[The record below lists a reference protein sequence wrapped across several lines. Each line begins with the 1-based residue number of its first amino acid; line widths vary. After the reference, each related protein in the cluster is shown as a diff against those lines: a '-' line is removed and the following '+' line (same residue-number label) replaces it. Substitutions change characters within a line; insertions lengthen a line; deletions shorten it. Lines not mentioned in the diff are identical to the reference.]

1 MTADDNKN
9 KQQQVKQEPINQ
21 QTLNQETQLAAT
33 SSSHLDKIADHSDEN
48 KLPAP
53 DLSAPDLSHSHPNQQ
68 QAVTNH
74 QQENLTN
81 PAADNLASN
90 VANTGNG
97 GYLEL
102 LEERPVVNKE
112 RLDVGK
118 VTVTKHTRSKTID
131 VPIELVEEYITV
143 RTDYQDA
150 ESQDLLS
157 GNYDDKDILRHVEPA
172 LDSKAVVTIN
182 GKQVEIGDAPIE
194 IVLSRQVATITKD
207 THVIQEVA
215 INKTTHTHTDSI
227 QVALKHE
234 ELEVNEEGFLAHEQ
248 ARNATFK
255 K

>member
-1 MTADDNKN
+1 MINDDK
-9 KQQQVKQEPINQ
+9 KIDPQ
-21 QTLNQETQLAAT
+21 QTHPRSSLANAPNPT
-33 SSSHLDKIADHSDEN
+33 SHLEQIASHSGEN

-53 DLSAPDLSHSHPNQQ
+53 DLSATDLSNTHQQ
-68 QAVTNH
+68 QTVSSRSQEGSANNLSANLANH
-74 QQENLTN
+74 QT
-81 PAADNLASN
+81 D
-90 VANTGNG
+90 TGNG

-102 LEERPVVNKE
+102 LEERPVINKE

-118 VTVTKHTRSKTID
+118 VTVTKHRRTKTIE

-143 RTDYQDA
+143 RTDYQDV

-157 GNYDDKDILRHVEPA
+157 GDYDDKDILRHVEPA

-207 THVIQEVA
+207 THVIQEIE

-227 QVALKHE
+227 QLALQHE
-234 ELEVNEEGFLAHEQ
+234 ELDVKEEGYLAHEQ
-248 ARNATFK
+248 QSNAADK

>member
-1 MTADDNKN
+1 MINDDNKV
-9 KQQQVKQEPINQ
+9 KPQQTNQ
-21 QTLNQETQLAAT
+21 QASLAT
-33 SSSHLDKIADHSDEN
+33 DSTSHLEQIASHSGEN

-53 DLSAPDLSHSHPNQQ
+53 DLSATDLSNTHQQ
-68 QAVTNH
+68 QAVSSRSQEGLENNLSTNLANH
-74 QQENLTN
+74 QTD
-81 PAADNLASN
+81 AGD
-90 VANTGNG
+90 G

-102 LEERPVVNKE
+102 LEERPVINKE

-118 VTVTKHTRSKTID
+118 VTVTKHRRTKTIE
-131 VPIELVEEYITV
+131 VPIELIEEYITV

-157 GNYDDKDILRHVEPA
+157 GNYDDKDILRHVEPS

-207 THVIQEVA
+207 THVIQEIE

-227 QVALKHE
+227 QVALQHE
-234 ELEVNEEGFLAHEQ
+234 ELDVKEEGYLAHEQ
-248 ARNATFK
+248 QSNVPDK

>member
-1 MTADDNKN
+1 MINDDK
-9 KQQQVKQEPINQ
+9 KIDPR
-21 QTLNQETQLAAT
+21 QTHQPASLAT
-33 SSSHLDKIADHSDEN
+33 DPTSHLEQIANHSGEN

-53 DLSAPDLSHSHPNQQ
+53 NLSATDLSDTHQQ
-68 QAVTNH
+68 QTVSSST
-74 QQENLTN
+74 QEGLANNLST
-81 PAADNLASN
+81 DLAN
-90 VANTGNG
+90 YQTDTGNG

-102 LEERPVVNKE
+102 LEERAVINKE

-118 VTVTKHTRSKTID
+118 VTVTKHRRTKIIE

-157 GNYDDKDILRHVEPA
+157 GDYDAKDILRHVEPS

-207 THVIQEVA
+207 THVIQEIE

-227 QVALKHE
+227 QVALQHE
-234 ELEVNEEGFLAHEQ
+234 ELDVKEEGYLAHEQ
-248 ARNATFK
+248 QSNAADK

>member
-1 MTADDNKN
+1 MINDDNKV
-9 KQQQVKQEPINQ
+9 KPQQTNQ
-21 QTLNQETQLAAT
+21 QASLAT
-33 SSSHLDKIADHSDEN
+33 DSTSHLEQIANHSGEN

-53 DLSAPDLSHSHPNQQ
+53 DLSATDLSNTHQQ
-68 QAVTNH
+68 QAVSSRSQEGLENNLSANLANH
-74 QQENLTN
+74 QT
-81 PAADNLASN
+81 
-90 VANTGNG
+90 NTGNG

-102 LEERPVVNKE
+102 LEERPVINKE

-118 VTVTKHTRSKTID
+118 VTVTKHRRTKTIE
-131 VPIELVEEYITV
+131 VPIELIEEYITV

-157 GNYDDKDILRHVEPA
+157 GNYDDKDILRHVEPS

-207 THVIQEVA
+207 THVIQEIE

-227 QVALKHE
+227 QVALQHE
-234 ELEVNEEGFLAHEQ
+234 ELDVKEEGYLAHEQ
-248 ARNATFK
+248 QSNAADK

>member
-1 MTADDNKN
+1 MINDDK
-9 KQQQVKQEPINQ
+9 KIDPR
-21 QTLNQETQLAAT
+21 QTHQRSPLAT
-33 SSSHLDKIADHSDEN
+33 DPTSHLEQIANHSGEN

-53 DLSAPDLSHSHPNQQ
+53 DLSITDLSDTNQQ
-68 QAVTNH
+68 QTTSSSTQQGLENNLSTDLANH
-74 QQENLTN
+74 QT
-81 PAADNLASN
+81 D
-90 VANTGNG
+90 TGNG

-102 LEERPVVNKE
+102 LEERPVINKE

-118 VTVTKHTRSKTID
+118 VTVTKHRRTKTIE

-157 GNYDDKDILRHVEPA
+157 GNYDDKDILRHVEPS

-194 IVLSRQVATITKD
+194 IVLSRQVATITKN
-207 THVIQEVA
+207 THVIQEIE

-227 QVALKHE
+227 QVALQHE
-234 ELEVNEEGFLAHEQ
+234 ELDVKEEGYLAHEQ
-248 ARNATFK
+248 QSNAADK

>member
-1 MTADDNKN
+1 MINDDNKV
-9 KQQQVKQEPINQ
+9 KPQQTNQ
-21 QTLNQETQLAAT
+21 QASLAT
-33 SSSHLDKIADHSDEN
+33 DSTSHLEQIANHSGEN

-53 DLSAPDLSHSHPNQQ
+53 DLSATDLSNTHQQ
-68 QAVTNH
+68 QTVSSRSQEGSANNLSANLANH
-74 QQENLTN
+74 QT
-81 PAADNLASN
+81 D
-90 VANTGNG
+90 TGNG

-102 LEERPVVNKE
+102 LEERPVINKE

-118 VTVTKHTRSKTID
+118 VTVTKHRRTKTIE
-131 VPIELVEEYITV
+131 VPIELIEEYITV

-157 GNYDDKDILRHVEPA
+157 GNYDDKDILRHVEPS

-207 THVIQEVA
+207 THVIQEIE

-227 QVALKHE
+227 QVALQHE
-234 ELEVNEEGFLAHEQ
+234 ELDVKEEGYLAHEQ
-248 ARNATFK
+248 QSNVPDK

>member
-1 MTADDNKN
+1 MINDDNKV
-9 KQQQVKQEPINQ
+9 KPQQTNQ
-21 QTLNQETQLAAT
+21 QASLAT
-33 SSSHLDKIADHSDEN
+33 DSTSHLEQIASHSGEN

-53 DLSAPDLSHSHPNQQ
+53 DLSATDLSNTHQQ
-68 QAVTNH
+68 QAVSSRSQEGLENNLSTNLANH
-74 QQENLTN
+74 QTY
-81 PAADNLASN
+81 
-90 VANTGNG
+90 TGNG

-102 LEERPVVNKE
+102 LEERPVINKE

-118 VTVTKHTRSKTID
+118 VTVTKHRRTKTIE

-157 GNYDDKDILRHVEPA
+157 GDYDDKDILRHVEPS

-207 THVIQEVA
+207 THVIQEIE

-227 QVALKHE
+227 QVALQHE
-234 ELEVNEEGFLAHEQ
+234 ELDVKEEGYLAHEQ
-248 ARNATFK
+248 QSNAADK

>member
-1 MTADDNKN
+1 MINDDNKV
-9 KQQQVKQEPINQ
+9 KPQQTNQ
-21 QTLNQETQLAAT
+21 QASLAT
-33 SSSHLDKIADHSDEN
+33 DSTSHLEQIANHSGEN

-53 DLSAPDLSHSHPNQQ
+53 DLSATDLSNTHQQ
-68 QAVTNH
+68 QAVSSRSQEGLENNLSTNLANH
-74 QQENLTN
+74 QTD
-81 PAADNLASN
+81 AGD
-90 VANTGNG
+90 G

-102 LEERPVVNKE
+102 LEERPVINKE

-118 VTVTKHTRSKTID
+118 VTVTKHRRTKTIE

-157 GNYDDKDILRHVEPA
+157 GDYDDKDILRHVEPS

-207 THVIQEVA
+207 THVIQEIE

-227 QVALKHE
+227 QVALQHE
-234 ELEVNEEGFLAHEQ
+234 ELDVKEEGYLAHEQ
-248 ARNATFK
+248 QSNVPDK

>member
-1 MTADDNKN
+1 MINDDK
-9 KQQQVKQEPINQ
+9 KIDPR
-21 QTLNQETQLAAT
+21 QTHQRSSLANAPNPT
-33 SSSHLDKIADHSDEN
+33 SHLEQIASHSGEN

-53 DLSAPDLSHSHPNQQ
+53 NLSATDLSNTHQQ
-68 QAVTNH
+68 QAVLSRSQEGLENNLSTNLANH
-74 QQENLTN
+74 QT
-81 PAADNLASN
+81 
-90 VANTGNG
+90 NTGNG

-102 LEERPVVNKE
+102 LEERPVINKE

-118 VTVTKHTRSKTID
+118 VTVTKHRRTKTIE
-131 VPIELVEEYITV
+131 VPIELIEEYITV

-157 GNYDDKDILRHVEPA
+157 GNYDDKDILRHVEPS

-207 THVIQEVA
+207 THVIQEIE

-227 QVALKHE
+227 QVALQHE
-234 ELEVNEEGFLAHEQ
+234 ELDVKEEGYLAHEQ
-248 ARNATFK
+248 QSNAAYK

>member
-1 MTADDNKN
+1 MINDDNKV
-9 KQQQVKQEPINQ
+9 KPQQTNQ
-21 QTLNQETQLAAT
+21 QASLAT
-33 SSSHLDKIADHSDEN
+33 DSTSHLEQIANHSGEN

-53 DLSAPDLSHSHPNQQ
+53 DLSATDLSNTHQQ
-68 QAVTNH
+68 QTVSSRSQEGSANNLSANLANH
-74 QQENLTN
+74 QT
-81 PAADNLASN
+81 D
-90 VANTGNG
+90 TGNG

-102 LEERPVVNKE
+102 LEERPVINKE

-118 VTVTKHTRSKTID
+118 VTVTKHRRTKTIE

-143 RTDYQDA
+143 RTDYQDV

-157 GNYDDKDILRHVEPA
+157 GDYDDKDILRHVEPA

-207 THVIQEVA
+207 THVIQEIE

-227 QVALKHE
+227 QLALQHE
-234 ELEVNEEGFLAHEQ
+234 ELDVKEEGYLAHEQ
-248 ARNATFK
+248 QSNAAYK

>member
-1 MTADDNKN
+1 MINDDNK
-9 KQQQVKQEPINQ
+9 VKPQ
-21 QTLNQETQLAAT
+21 QTYQQASLAT
-33 SSSHLDKIADHSDEN
+33 DSTSHLEQIANHSGEN

-53 DLSAPDLSHSHPNQQ
+53 DLSATDLSNTNQQ
-68 QAVTNH
+68 QTVPSRSQEGLANNLSTNLANH
-74 QQENLTN
+74 QT
-81 PAADNLASN
+81 D
-90 VANTGNG
+90 TGNG

-102 LEERPVVNKE
+102 LEERPVINKE

-118 VTVTKHTRSKTID
+118 VTVTKHRRTKTIE

-143 RTDYQDA
+143 RTDYQDVQ
-150 ESQDLLS
+150 SQDLLS
-157 GNYDDKDILRHVEPA
+157 GDYDDKDILRHVEPS

-207 THVIQEVA
+207 THVIQEIE

-227 QVALKHE
+227 QVALQHE
-234 ELEVNEEGFLAHEQ
+234 ELDVKEEGYLAHEQ
-248 ARNATFK
+248 QSNAADK

>member
-1 MTADDNKN
+1 MINDDK
-9 KQQQVKQEPINQ
+9 KIDPQ
-21 QTLNQETQLAAT
+21 QTHPRSSLANAPNPT
-33 SSSHLDKIADHSDEN
+33 SHLEQIANHSGEN

-53 DLSAPDLSHSHPNQQ
+53 DLSATDLSNTNQQ
-68 QAVTNH
+68 QTVSSRP
-74 QQENLTN
+74 QEGLH
-81 PAADNLASN
+81 LASHQ
-90 VANTGNG
+90 TDKSDG

-102 LEERPVVNKE
+102 LEERPVINKE

-118 VTVTKHTRSKTID
+118 VTVTKHTRTKTIE

-150 ESQDLLS
+150 QSQDLLS
-157 GNYDDKDILRHVEPA
+157 GDYDDKDILRHVEPS

-207 THVIQEVA
+207 THVIQEIQ

-227 QVALKHE
+227 QVALQHE
-234 ELEVNEEGFLAHEQ
+234 ELDVHEEGYLAHEQ
-248 ARNATFK
+248 QSNAAYK